1 MIRHLVTHTGTQCID
16 RSVLKFGLKLSFDA
30 QQNMPFDTPMIGK
43 VVRRVLNHADSNGTE
58 LACPPIGRARL
69 AGMLGLGNR
78 RPVRYTKRDIVDIQ
92 SVALCCV
99 MRTFL

>member
-16 RSVLKFGLKLSFDA
+16 TSVLKFGLKLSLDA
-30 QQNMPFDTPMIGK
+30 QQNMPFGTPMIGK

-78 RPVRYTKRDIVDIQ
+78 RPVRDAKRDVVDIQ
-92 SVALCCV
+92 SVAL
-99 MRTFL
+99 L

>member
-43 VVRRVLNHADSNGTE
+43 VVRRVLNHADSNGAE
-58 LACPPIGRARL
+58 LACPPIGRASL